1 LVTCFF
7 LQRHL
12 LLDGTICVRPES
24 ATPGASSGGGGAADK
39 LDSKKNQPPPFGK
52 SALASAPRCACSA
65 APVSIRRPRSRVPRL
80 GTRLGGSRFK
90 AVLRCVR
97 PHCPAG
103 VVPVPFRQRG
113 KLPRR
118 TDFGAWLTQTTY
130 GRDIQW
136 MIELN
141 GGGRNHT
148 QVSGRNHTPVLPLPQ
163 CHKDR

>member
-1 LVTCFF
+1 MTAHKSTALV
-7 LQRHL
+7 R
-12 LLDGTICVRPES
+12 VPSS
-24 ATPGASSGGGGAADK
+24 ASASPSSVAPPTSTDTDHMA
-39 LDSKKNQPPPFGK
+39 QPPPFGK

-136 MIELN
+136 MIELKG

-148 QVSGRNHTPVLPLPQ
+148 QVIGRNHTPVLPLPQ

>member
-1 LVTCFF
+1 MRAFKIITLAAFWSA
-7 LQRHL
+7 
-12 LLDGTICVRPES
+12 RPHPKRAPS
-24 ATPGASSGGGGAADK
+24 NSTKSP
-39 LDSKKNQPPPFGK
+39 QPPPFGK

-136 MIELN
+136 MIELKG

-148 QVSGRNHTPVLPLPQ
+148 QVIGRNHTPVLPLPQ